1 MRKKKKLGRGEM
13 TIRLLSKKEQA
24 LLKGNQYVKS
34 VSDKAITYTD
44 EFKRHF
50 IAENENGKLPR
61 DIFEEAGLS
70 VDIIGM
76 NRIKT
81 AGKRWRA
88 AYRKSGAEG
97 LQDTRKTK
105 SGRFSDRELT
115 LEEKI
120 ARLEAKNQLLRA
132 ENELLKKMDLLERQM
147 LNKKLQSK
155 RK

>member
-1 MRKKKKLGRGEM
+1 M
-13 TIRLLSKKEQA
+13 TKRLLTKKEQA
-24 LLKGNQYVKS
+24 QLKMNPFLQS

-70 VDIIGM
+70 VDLIGID
-76 NRIKT
+76 RINT
-81 AGKRWRA
+81 AAKRWRA
-88 AYRKSGAEG
+88 AYREFGVEG
-97 LQDTRKTK
+97 LKDTRKTN
-105 SGRFSDRELT
+105 SGRPSDRELT

-120 ARLEAKNQLLRA
+120 VRLEAKNQLLQA
-132 ENELLKKMDLLERQM
+132 ENELLKKLDLLERQM
-147 LNKKLQSK
+147 MTKKSQSK

>member
-1 MRKKKKLGRGEM
+1 M
-13 TIRLLSKKEQA
+13 TKRLLTKKEQE
-24 LLKGNQYVKS
+24 LLKKNPYVKS

-50 IAENENGKLPR
+50 IAENEKGKLPR
-61 DIFEEAGLS
+61 EIFEEAGLS
-70 VDIIGM
+70 EELIGID
-76 NRIKT
+76 RIKT

-88 AYRKSGAEG
+88 AYRNAEIEG
-97 LQDTRKTK
+97 LEDTRKTN
-105 SGRFSDRELT
+105 SGRPSDRELT

-132 ENELLKKMDLLERQM
+132 ENELLKKLDLLERQV
-147 LNKKLQSK
+147 LKKKSQSK